1 MSQIQERAG
10 RQASVGGIDL
20 AVVATP
26 ASPAAEAYRALRAT
40 VKFSRAEPAVR
51 SLAIA
56 DAGTGGQHAEV
67 AANLAAALALGG
79 DSVVLMDGNLRQP
92 RLHEFF
98 RLANETGLAEWLT
111 AGDAEAPLPLV
122 ESGVEGL
129 SLLPAGHAAKAGG
142 PLPADL
148 LGSDLFARL
157 LARLRD
163 EAAFVVVDTP
173 PLPQVGDALAIAPR
187 VDAVLVL
194 IRSGKTKRAAAQR
207 AREALDRVGARI
219 LGAVLT
225 DSGPRRR
232 G

>member
-26 ASPAAEAYRALRAT
+26 ASAAAEAYRALRAT